1 MAYTIVKKAYSPEPP
16 THRIVYPSSES
27 RGVSVLNGKNYYV
40 KNNNSNPTYRYVDD
54 YETGYRSESPVI
66 VTQRSTPRANYT
78 IVNRSQPTTKVVYDD
93 DNTDE
98 YAEEDNETYYFI
110 DGKYYKSAPTA
121 VSAPTTSTVYVKPK
135 QPTQQVYYVPDTR
148 GDSDDEVYYEDV
160 DDEPPVVQKKIIY
173 ARKPTAPKPAPQPRI
188 VYVDEDRPPTVV
200 ESPRIYRVKSQSV
213 IVRPNT
219 ITYEEKP
226 KVKPLHKIIMQN
238 RSKPR
243 RPHRKEIEKIEIRD
257 KPLPNRNIIHGNSI
271 VYK

>member
-16 THRIVYPSSES
+16 THRIVIPSSDS
-27 RGVSVLNGKNYYV
+27 RGVSVMNGKNYYV

-78 IVNRSQPTTKVVYDD
+78 IVNRSQPTTKVIYDD

-98 YAEEDNETYYFI
+98 YVGEEDNETYYFI
-110 DGKYYKSAPTA
+110 DGKYYKSAPTT
-121 VSAPTTSTVYVKPK
+121 VSAPTTSHVYVKPK
-135 QPTQQVYYVPDTR
+135 QPSQQVYYVPDTR
-148 GDSDDEVYYEDV
+148 GDSDEEVYYEDV

-173 ARKPTAPKPAPQPRI
+173 ARKPTAPKPQPRI
-188 VYVDEDRPPTVV
+188 VYVDEDRPATVV

-213 IVRPNT
+213 LVRPNT